1 MATTAQQAQ
10 LAKLYVGY
18 FGRLMDNEGLQYW
31 SSELDKRGI
40 DAVANGIY
48 AGAKGDDAAIKTLS
62 NQAYVEN
69 VYNNVLNRDGDAAG
83 VTYWTNEL
91 AKGVGRDIIVL
102 RILDAV
108 NNPGNEA
115 DKAILENTAIVA
127 LEFATKWDADV
138 SADPQEIMDAITAD
152 PKSIE
157 ICKELIAGTVDPVDP
172 VDPPAPTNQTF
183 NLNDSKVD
191 YAANVQGGAGNDM
204 YNVVD
209 FKTASING
217 GEGSD
222 TLNFVDYANGVTV
235 DLRAGTGPDGMK
247 VSWVENVIGTEG
259 DDVITGSRDA
269 NVITMMGGAD
279 TIDAYLGDDLIV
291 AADMDNVIN
300 STINGASGNDT
311 LKILAADIDLDAV
324 ALATSSIEIL
334 KVGYDGVEEA
344 AAAATVTVDGDNFDP
359 TLEGIKEIHA
369 NTTKVYDHKGVEVFD
384 EVVSSTTNL
393 DLTGVALYNFERV
406 EVTGNGGTITVGAN
420 TLTMLKEVVG
430 GLDAGETAA
439 NAATVL
445 ELIGK
450 DGDVFDMSAPK
461 LINIATLNAPVTTKD
476 DLGVDSNVKATLIM
490 SQAQLDTLALVGDFS
505 KDTLQLKGQSVD
517 MTGVDLTGLLDGA
530 DTDTSATFKEI
541 VFGANDTKS
550 LLLSDAAIEVLNGDA
565 TADPAIVGTTIIGS
579 EFEED
584 SLSIRVDAVNAPG
597 PVDMTGLIT
606 TSIESMDFEGAATI
620 TLDNIVLHGAEGVN
634 TPKGD
639 VHNIAGDSALATAI
653 FNGNALDAAGNADD
667 AAVVAL
673 DLGGVKLRDIAALG
687 DTAGSTQNLF
697 SIDTGT
703 ILSTVTEAYGEIQ
716 LAEAGTYDLSSIKTT
731 LDGAGDSLTITGSKG
746 DDVVKGTTGGASY
759 NMGNGNDTVNGGDG
773 VDIISGEAGNDT
785 LNGGKGDDQLEGG
798 AGNDT
803 MDGGAGNDTLHGNS
817 GVDSLTGGAGADL
830 FDFTTG
836 DSGVTSAT
844 VDCINDFTFTATGDQ
859 DSINFTFQSGDQL
872 AVDAITNSQDA
883 VHFDNVGADYADE
896 ASLLDAAEAALT
908 GFFATLLDADAAA
921 AAAGVDTLGSDAMA
935 VEFTYAGNKYL
946 AVDAYLA
953 PLDVTLD
960 EQGIDPDY
968 VPAADFIV
976 KLAGVTD
983 SQLAAAFD
991 NGNVGVGGEFVA
1003 AA

>member
-18 FGRLMDNEGLQYW
+18 FGRLMENEGLKYW
-31 SSELDKRGI
+31 SGELDKRGI

-48 AGAKGDDAAIKTLS
+48 AGAKGDDAAIKSLS

-69 VYNNVLNRDGDAAG
+69 VYNNVLNRAGDAAG

-115 DKAILENTAIVA
+115 DKAILENTATVA
-127 LEFATKWDADV
+127 LEFANNWKLGV
-138 SADPQEIMDAITAD
+138 SADPKAIMDAITSD

-157 ICKELIAGTVDPVDP
+157 TAHTLIVGSTKPVDP
-172 VDPPAPTNQTF
+172 VITNQTF

-191 YAANVQGGAGNDM
+191 YAANVQGGAGNDT
-204 YNVVD
+204 YNVTD
-209 FKTASING
+209 FKTAAING

-222 TLNFVDYANGVTV
+222 TLNMVDYADGVTV
-235 DLRAGTGPDGMK
+235 DLRAGTGPDGMTIT
-247 VSWVENVIGTEG
+247 WVENVIGTEG

-279 TIDAYLGDDLIV
+279 TIDAYLGDDIIV
-291 AADMDNVIN
+291 AADMDNVID

-324 ALATSSIEIL
+324 ALATSSVEIL
-334 KVGYDGVEEA
+334 KVGYDGVEEV
-344 AAAATVTVDGDNFDP
+344 AAAATVSVDGDAFDP
-359 TLEGIKEIHA
+359 TAEGIKEIHA
-369 NTTKVYDHKGVEVFD
+369 NTTKVYDRKGVEIFD

-393 DLTGVALYNFERV
+393 DLTGVALHNFERV
-406 EVTGNGGTITVGAN
+406 EVTGNGGTITVGSN

-430 GLDAGETAA
+430 GLDAGETADD
-439 NAATVL
+439 AATVL

-450 DGDVFDMSAPK
+450 DGDVFDLSAPK
-461 LINIATLNAPVTTKD
+461 LINIATLNAPVTTKGD
-476 DLGVDSNVKATLIM
+476 AGLDSNVKATLIM

-517 MTGVDLTGLLDGA
+517 MTGVDLTGLADGA
-530 DTDTSATFKEI
+530 DTDTSGTFKEI
-541 VFGANDTKS
+541 VFGANSTKS
-550 LLLSDAAIEVLNGDA
+550 LLLSDEGVTILAAG
-565 TADPAIVGTTIIGS
+565 GTTIVGS

-584 SLSIRVDAVNAPG
+584 SLSIRAPADTAN
-597 PVDMTGLIT
+597 VDMTGLIT
-606 TSIESMDFEGAATI
+606 KSIESMDFEGAESV

-634 TPKGD
+634 TPKED
-639 VHNIAGDSALATAI
+639 VHNIAGDSGEATAI
-653 FNGNALDAAGNADD
+653 INGNALVDADADGVED
-667 AAVVAL
+667 GTVDTVVAL

-687 DTAGSTQNLF
+687 DAAGSDQNVF

-703 ILSTVTEAYGEIQ
+703 ILSTVGAAYGEIQ

-731 LDGAGDSLTITGSKG
+731 EDANGDFLTVTGSTG
-746 DDVVKGTTGGASY
+746 DDVVKGTTGGANY
-759 NMGNGNDTVNGGDG
+759 NMDTGNDTVNGGDG
-773 VDIISGEAGNDT
+773 IDNINGGAGNDT
-785 LNGGKGDDQLEGG
+785 LNGGKGDDILEGG
-798 AGNDT
+798 ADNDT
-803 MDGGAGNDTLHGNS
+803 MDGGAGDDTLHGNS
-817 GVDSLTGGAGADL
+817 GVDSLTGGAGDDL

-836 DSGVTSAT
+836 DSGKTPET
-844 VDCINDFTFTATGDQ
+844 VDCVNDFTFTATGDQ
-859 DSINFTFQSGDQL
+859 DSINFTFQSGDQA
-872 AVDAITNSQDA
+872 AVDAMTASQDA

-908 GFFATLLDADAAA
+908 DFFATLLDDD
-921 AAAGVDTLGSDAMA
+921 AGVDTLGSDAMA

-953 PLDVTLD
+953 PLDVATD
-960 EQGIDPDY
+960 EQVINPDY

-991 NGNVGVGGEFVA
+991 NGNVGVGGEYVA